1 MMKMST
7 QSSNLPES
15 TAKNIL
21 AGFEK
26 HYCVFQQ
33 ASVQAKSRFDRCEW
47 RQLLDDYRARL
58 YFYDKQVKQFCLAL
72 KKELNTDMFDE
83 KVWINTKLAYINLTS
98 NYKQPELAE
107 TFYNS
112 VFCLLFDKRF
122 YNNNFIFVKP
132 SISTTFIDMD
142 DPIIDSHYIKAS
154 QLEQTLQ
161 SVFNK
166 LDFVTPYQDLT
177 RDVSRLKQQF
187 VKQLSLLEDEDF
199 ELQLVKSTFFRRK
212 AAYIVGEVVL
222 KNNQVRPVLIVLL
235 NDEKTGIY
243 VDALLTDVD
252 NISIV
257 FSFSRSYFFIDT
269 DYPAAVVDFLKSIL
283 PGKTKAEL
291 YSSIG
296 LHKHGKTLLY
306 RRFLKY
312 SRSTGE
318 KLIIAPGV
326 KGMVMTVFT
335 FPMFPYVFKVINDNF
350 APPKTAT
357 KQQVKDKYFFVKNHC
372 KVGRLADTWEFSNVA
387 FPIRDLD
394 KKLLNELKS
403 KVGSSIMIEGDLLII
418 KHLYMENKMIPLNL
432 YMKNAKN
439 EDLEHIVNDYGRAID
454 ELINADIFPGDM
466 LTKNFGV
473 TRQNRVVF
481 YDYDEIT
488 TMDQPVF
495 RKIPDARHEEDEM
508 AAEPWYY
515 VGPEDVFPE
524 EFKLF
529 MFNQNDSKKIFSKSY
544 EKLLSVDYWKSVQ
557 DNIKNGNIIDYYPYR
572 QRYRMS
578 QIYSQSI

>member
-1 MMKMST
+1 MMEINT
-7 QSSNLPES
+7 HSSNLSEATS
-15 TAKNIL
+15 KKIL
-21 AGFEK
+21 AGFER
-26 HYCVFQQ
+26 HYRVFQQ
-33 ASVQAKSRFDRCEW
+33 ASVQAKSRFDHCEW
-47 RQLLDDYRARL
+47 QQLLDDYKARL
-58 YFYDKQVKQFCLAL
+58 YFYDQQVKQFCLEL
-72 KKELNTDMFDE
+72 KKEINTDMFDE
-83 KVWINTKLAYINLTS
+83 EVWINTKLAYISLTS
-98 NYKQPELAE
+98 NYRQPELAE

-142 DPIIDSHYIKAS
+142 DPIIVSHYIKTH

-161 SVFNK
+161 ADFLK
-166 LDFVTPYQDLT
+166 LNFDTPYQNLD
-177 RDVSRLKQQF
+177 RDISRLKMQF
-187 VKQLSLLEDEDF
+187 IKQLNLSEDEEF

-212 AAYIVGEVVL
+212 AAYIVGQVVL
-222 KNNQVRPVLIVLL
+222 KNNQVRPVLIALL
-235 NDEKTGIY
+235 NDEKTGVY
-243 VDALLTDVD
+243 VDTLLTDVA
-252 NISIV
+252 NISTV
-257 FSFSRSYFFIDT
+257 FSFSRAYFFIDT
-269 DYPAAVVDFLKSIL
+269 DYPAAVVDFLKAIL

-318 KLIIAPGV
+318 KLIIAPGI

-394 KKLLNELKS
+394 EDLLNELKL
-403 KVGSSIMIEGDLLII
+403 KVGSNITIEGDLLII

-432 YMKNAKN
+432 YIQNAN
-439 EDLEHIVNDYGRAID
+439 EDDLKHIVNDYGRAID

-488 TMDQPVF
+488 TMDKPVF

-529 MFNQNDSKKIFSKSY
+529 MFSQNDSKQIFAKSY
-544 EKLLSVDYWKSVQ
+544 EKLLSADYWKSVQ
-557 DNIKNGNIIDYYPYR
+557 DNIQNGKIIDYYPYR
-572 QRYRMS
+572 QRFRMS
-578 QIYSQSI
+578 QIYSQST

>member
-1 MMKMST
+1 MEMRT
-7 QSSNLPES
+7 QPSSLPES
-15 TAKNIL
+15 TSRKIL

-33 ASVQAKSRFDRCEW
+33 ASVQAKSRFDYCEW
-47 RQLLDDYRARL
+47 QQLLDDYKARL
-58 YFYDKQVKQFCLAL
+58 YFYDKQVKKFCLEL
-72 KKELNTDMFDE
+72 KKELITDMFDE
-83 KVWINTKLAYINLTS
+83 QVWINTKLAYINLTS

-142 DPIIDSHYIKAS
+142 DPVIDSHYIKTD

-161 SVFNK
+161 GVLTELNFTTS
-166 LDFVTPYQDLT
+166 YQDLA
-177 RDVSRLKQQF
+177 RDVLRLKEQF
-187 VKQLSLLEDEDF
+187 VKQLDLSEDESF

-212 AAYIVGEVVL
+212 AAYIVGQVVL
-222 KNNQVRPVLIVLL
+222 KNNLVRPVLIALL
-235 NDEKTGIY
+235 NDEKTGIH
-243 VDALLTDVD
+243 VDVLLTDVD

-257 FSFSRSYFFIDT
+257 FSFSRSYFFVDT
-269 DYPAAVVDFLKSIL
+269 DYPAAVVDFLKAIL

-318 KLIIAPGV
+318 KLIIAPGI

-357 KQQVKDKYFFVKNHC
+357 KQQVKDKYFYVKNHR

-394 KKLLNELKS
+394 EELIKELKN
-403 KVGSSIMIEGDLLII
+403 KVGSSVTIEGDLLII
-418 KHLYMENKMIPLNL
+418 KHLYMENKMIPLDL
-432 YMKNAKN
+432 YIKDTQNKD
-439 EDLEHIVNDYGRAID
+439 DLKHIVNDYGRAID

-473 TRQNRVVF
+473 TRQKRVVF

-488 TMDQPVF
+488 TMDRPVF
-495 RKIPDARHEEDEM
+495 RKIPEARHEEDEM

-515 VGPEDVFPE
+515 VGPDDVFPE

-529 MFNQNDSKKIFSKSY
+529 MFSQNDSKKIFSKSY
-544 EKLLSVDYWKSVQ
+544 EKLLSADYWKSVQ
-557 DNIKNGNIIDYYPYR
+557 DNIKQGNINNYYPYR

-578 QIYSQSI
+578 QIYSQSA